1 VRVVSLDEL
10 ESRLRGYQ
18 SRVQAILDGVLPAA
32 DVSPQRLLGN

>member
-1 VRVVSLDEL
+1 VWVVSLDEL

-32 DVSPQRLLGN
+32 DVGPQRLLGN